1 MLQLDILPEGV
12 LETVGDKLGVVGHRI
27 AGDLERF
34 KAFIE
39 KRGSATGAWRGVV
52 APGSAT
58 EPDVTHS
65 AG

>member
-39 KRGSATGAWRGVV
+39 PRGTAEGGCRGTVDRPTV
-52 APGSAT
+52 
-58 EPDVTHS
+58 
-65 AG
+65 